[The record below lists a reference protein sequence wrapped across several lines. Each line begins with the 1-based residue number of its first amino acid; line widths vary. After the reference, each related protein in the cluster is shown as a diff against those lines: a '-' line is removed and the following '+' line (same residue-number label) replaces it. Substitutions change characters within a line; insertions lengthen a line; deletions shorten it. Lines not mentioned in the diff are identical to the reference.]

1 MNDPIENKEL
11 ELTQVYKKAK
21 KRVHFKIHLGFYLL
35 ILLFL
40 WLVWFFIFKNNSD
53 QLFFKSILFLT
64 LAWSLVLIGHFLYS
78 YKWNNTLVENEIKNL
93 LKERKGIKLSK
104 EEIAEIVNSKEKKQ
118 NN

>member
-1 MNDPIENKEL
+1 MNDSSDKKEL

-21 KRVHFKIHLGFYLL
+21 KRVHFKIHLGFYVL

-64 LAWSLVLIGHFLYS
+64 LAWTLVLVGHFLYS
-78 YKWNNTLVENEIKNL
+78 YKWNNSLVENEIKNL
-93 LKERKGIKLSK
+93 LKERKGTKLSK
-104 EEIAEIVNSKEKKQ
+104 EEIEEIVNSNETKSK
-118 NN
+118 

>member
-1 MNDPIENKEL
+1 MNDPLDNKEL

-21 KRVHFKIHLGFYLL
+21 KRVHFKIHLGFYVL

-40 WLVWFFIFKNNSD
+40 WLVWIFIFKNNGD

-64 LAWSLVLIGHFLYS
+64 LAWTLVLAGHFLYA

-104 EEIAEIVNSKEKKQ
+104 EEIAEIVKSNENKTK
-118 NN
+118 